1 MSGHVRPTVA
11 LIRAWFFLVGMIII
25 VCAMSLFD
33 VRIEPIIA
41 IADLESHTTQ
51 GVMR

>member
-11 LIRAWFFLVGMIII
+11 LIRTWFFLVGMTII
-25 VCAMSLFD
+25 VCAMTLFD
-33 VRIEPIIA
+33 LRIEPIIA
-41 IADLESHTTQ
+41 IADLEAHTMQ